1 MPPPRLRVASD
12 VGGTFT
18 DNLAYDEAAR
28 HVTVAKV
35 PTTPENRALGTVRG
49 LRQALAAQNRAGADV
64 AYVGHG
70 MTTATNAV
78 IQRSGGRIAF
88 ITNEGFRDLLLI
100 GRQNRPSLYDIRKT
114 RPAPLVPREDCHT
127 VRGRLD
133 PSGREI
139 TPLDEAGLRN
149 VAERLRADRVDA
161 AAICLLHAYANP
173 AHERRAQAILTAEL
187 PGVPVCISTD
197 ILAEFREYERAS
209 TVVLNAYLLPVME
222 RYLASLTELLADP
235 ADGLGLA
242 RDVPV
247 MVMEASGGLMTVAT
261 ARDKPV
267 HTVLSGPAGGVVAS
281 AHVARLSGFDDIITL
296 DMGGTSTDISL
307 VLGGAPQ
314 VTREASL
321 EGAPIRIPVIDIN
334 AIGAGGG
341 SIAWIDEGGALRVG
355 PRSAE
360 AVPGPA
366 CYGRGGTE
374 PTVTDANLVLG
385 RFGADTKLGGELT
398 LDPDAAAHAIEAR
411 IARPLGLDLTA
422 AAAGILRVANANM
435 TRGIRVVSIER
446 GHDPRGLTLVPFG
459 GAGPMHGSPL
469 ARELSIPRLLVPPTP
484 GILCALGMLV
494 ADLRHDLVRTHL
506 AALAELSA
514 EAAQA
519 VLAPMLD
526 EARHLLAADRVPQER
541 QRIEMRVDM
550 RYIGQS
556 YELPLP
562 LTAFTKADW
571 AGLAPAFHAE
581 HRRRFGHSDP
591 QASVEIVSFAVTATG
606 LIDTPELPRPAAG
619 GREPPAEARQGM
631 RRVYFESAT
640 PGGGG
645 WHEAPVWHREALLA
659 GNEIAG
665 PAVIEEISATTVLY
679 PGDRARLDKIGSLI
693 VDIGS

>member
-1 MPPPRLRVASD
+1 M
-12 VGGTFT
+12 
-18 DNLAYDEAAR
+18 
-28 HVTVAKV
+28 
-35 PTTPENRALGTVRG
+35 
-49 LRQALAAQNRAGADV
+49 
-64 AYVGHG
+64 
-70 MTTATNAV
+70 
-78 IQRSGGRIAF
+78 
-88 ITNEGFRDLLLI
+88 
-100 GRQNRPSLYDIRKT
+100 
-114 RPAPLVPREDCHT
+114 
-127 VRGRLD
+127 
-133 PSGREI
+133 
-139 TPLDEAGLRN
+139 
-149 VAERLRADRVDA
+149 
-161 AAICLLHAYANP
+161 
-173 AHERRAQAILTAEL
+173 
-187 PGVPVCISTD
+187 
-197 ILAEFREYERAS
+197 
-209 TVVLNAYLLPVME
+209 
-222 RYLASLTELLADP
+222 
-235 ADGLGLA
+235 
-242 RDVPV
+242 
-247 MVMEASGGLMTVAT
+247 
-261 ARDKPV
+261 
-267 HTVLSGPAGGVVAS
+267 
-281 AHVARLSGFDDIITL
+281 
-296 DMGGTSTDISL
+296 
-307 VLGGAPQ
+307 
-314 VTREASL
+314 
-321 EGAPIRIPVIDIN
+321 
-334 AIGAGGG
+334 
-341 SIAWIDEGGALRVG
+341 G

-398 LDPDAAAHAIEAR
+398 LDPDAAARAVEAR

-422 AAAGILRVANANM
+422 SAAGILRVANANM

-506 AALAELSA
+506 AAHAELSA

-519 VLAPMLD
+519 VLDPLLD
-526 EARHLLAADRVPQER
+526 EARRLLAADRVPQER

-645 WHEAPVWHREALLA
+645 WHEAPVWHREALRA
-659 GNEIAG
+659 GNEISG
-665 PAVIEEISATTVLY
+665 PAIVEEISATTVLY
-679 PGDRARLDKIGSLI
+679 PGDGARLDNIGSLI
-693 VDIGS
+693 VDIGR